1 MKQIEN
7 ITIVGGGSAA
17 WLAAAYIRNNMWDV
31 PLTIIDKEVGTPIGV
46 GEATVLT
53 FPSFLRDCGL
63 HERDWFT
70 QVDGSYKAGINF
82 PGWKKPGNTVW
93 HPFYLN
99 KSYIDQAI
107 TQYDIWADLGK
118 RETFQELALPCYK
131 TTMDNKIDIHHAYT
145 TLAYHIDCGKLVK
158 RLQEICQR
166 DMNIIKSEVVDVI
179 RDDEGYITELKLA
192 NGQTHKGDFFID
204 CTGFGSILKKPD
216 RVELLGEGRLFTNTA
231 VAGHVEYKDI
241 EKERTPYVNCPA
253 VDHGW
258 IWKIPTQS
266 RIGSGMVFNRDVTD
280 IDTAKQYFS
289 DHWEGRIKPEDMK
302 VIDWNPYYSKNFW
315 ENNVVSIGLSGG
327 FIEPLESTGLA
338 SMTTGV
344 QELAKMIP
352 QQWYDDKRI
361 STYNNYMMDWYNDA
375 VDFINSHYADTEWDT
390 PFWNFVKE
398 THVKS
403 DKHKFY
409 ERWLKDPKRSF
420 YSRVHS
426 VTLFHPP
433 NWQLWLIQMGYPT
446 NVDLSRIP
454 KLDLEAQQQDFNQQ
468 EHIRHIVSMSHS
480 DAIETTNLGVDWWS
494 KCMSRTDRE
503 TMI

>member
-53 FPSFLRDCGL
+53 FPSFLRECGL

-107 TQYDIWADLGK
+107 TQYDVWADLGK

-192 NGQTHKGDFFID
+192 NGQT
-204 CTGFGSILKKPD
+204 
-216 RVELLGEGRLFTNTA
+216 
-231 VAGHVEYKDI
+231 
-241 EKERTPYVNCPA
+241 
-253 VDHGW
+253 
-258 IWKIPTQS
+258 
-266 RIGSGMVFNRDVTD
+266 
-280 IDTAKQYFS
+280 
-289 DHWEGRIKPEDMK
+289 
-302 VIDWNPYYSKNFW
+302 
-315 ENNVVSIGLSGG
+315 
-327 FIEPLESTGLA
+327 
-338 SMTTGV
+338 
-344 QELAKMIP
+344 
-352 QQWYDDKRI
+352 
-361 STYNNYMMDWYNDA
+361 
-375 VDFINSHYADTEWDT
+375 
-390 PFWNFVKE
+390 
-398 THVKS
+398 
-403 DKHKFY
+403 
-409 ERWLKDPKRSF
+409 
-420 YSRVHS
+420 
-426 VTLFHPP
+426 
-433 NWQLWLIQMGYPT
+433 
-446 NVDLSRIP
+446 
-454 KLDLEAQQQDFNQQ
+454 
-468 EHIRHIVSMSHS
+468 
-480 DAIETTNLGVDWWS
+480 
-494 KCMSRTDRE
+494 
-503 TMI
+503 